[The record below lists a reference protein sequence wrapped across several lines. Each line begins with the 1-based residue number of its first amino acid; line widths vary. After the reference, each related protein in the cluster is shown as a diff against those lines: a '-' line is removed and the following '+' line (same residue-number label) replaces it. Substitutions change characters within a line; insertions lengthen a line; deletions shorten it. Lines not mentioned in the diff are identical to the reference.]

1 MDEAVRDENCRT
13 ALATV
18 KRNQGAAGIDRMQ
31 VKELEAHLQRHWP
44 KIRAKLLNGT
54 YVPSPVKRVEIP
66 KPNGGT
72 RVLGIP
78 TVQDRFIQQLLLQV
92 MTPIYAP
99 GFSERSYGFRPGRS
113 AHDAVRAAQGYFCE
127 GKSWVVDL
135 DIKAFFRSRES

>member
-1 MDEAVRDENCRT
+1 MRVS
-13 ALATV
+13 
-18 KRNQGAAGIDRMQ
+18 
-31 VKELEAHLQRHWP
+31 ELEAHLQRHWL
-44 KIRAKLLNGT
+44 KIRAKLLNGI

-78 TVQDRFIQQLLLQV
+78 TVQDRFIQQLLLQA
-92 MTPIYAP
+92 MTPIYDP

-113 AHDAVRAAQGYFCE
+113 AHDAVRTVQEYFRE

-135 DIKAFFRSRES
+135 DIKAFLDTASYCPLVHETVPNRLG